1 MNLEHSLTPYS
12 KNKLKWLKDLNVRLD
27 TIKLLKENIGRHSD
41 TYHSSVF
48 LYLYPREIEIKA
60 KILKLDLIKSKI
72 IFTAKEII
80 SKKKRQPV
88 EWKKIFAYS
97 VTDK

>member
-1 MNLEHSLTPYS
+1 MGQLIYDKGGKNRQWRKDRLFNKQCWENWRATCKKMNLEHSLTPYS

-48 LYLYPREIEIKA
+48 L
-60 KILKLDLIKSKI
+60 
-72 IFTAKEII
+72 
-80 SKKKRQPV
+80 V
-88 EWKKIFAYS
+88 S
-97 VTDK
+97 VS